1 MMLQGLFLFFLTFF
15 FWLLEGSFFSHWT
28 VWGIKP
34 DLILILLVLTLLYR
48 GTGYGLFVSITGG
61 LLMDSY
67 LMSQGFS
74 TLFYLAV
81 TFFLSP
87 FLVKIEEDGMV
98 LALLVMV
105 VTTLQNIFFFLWLL
119 ASGTHPS
126 VFRLIQVVP
135 AQILF
140 NLLLLIICYVLF
152 RYFRIL
158 INLFRKRH
166 GDSETTTY

>member
-1 MMLQGLFLFFLTFF
+1 MMLQGLFLILLTFF
-15 FWLLEGSFFSHWT
+15 FWLLEGSFFSQWT

-48 GTGYGLFVSITGG
+48 GTGYGLCVAITGG

-87 FLVKIEEDGMV
+87 F
-98 LALLVMV
+98 
-105 VTTLQNIFFFLWLL
+105 W
-119 ASGTHPS
+119 
-126 VFRLIQVVP
+126 
-135 AQILF
+135 
-140 NLLLLIICYVLF
+140 
-152 RYFRIL
+152 
-158 INLFRKRH
+158 
-166 GDSETTTY
+166 